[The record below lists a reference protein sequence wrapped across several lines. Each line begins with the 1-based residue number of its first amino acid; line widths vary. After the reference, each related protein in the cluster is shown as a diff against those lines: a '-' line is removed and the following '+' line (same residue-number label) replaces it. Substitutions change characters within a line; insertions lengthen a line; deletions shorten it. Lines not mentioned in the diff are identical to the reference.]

1 MASVNKKH
9 KAKNSYIH
17 NGNEAQKIRKWK
29 RGAYFIKADRLDG
42 KTTVPKELL
51 EAEKC

>member
-17 NGNEAQKIRKWK
+17 NGNEAQKIHKWK
-29 RGAYFIKADRLDG
+29 RVAYFIKADRLNG
-42 KTTVPKELL
+42 RASVRKEQI
-51 EAEKC
+51 EAV